1 MHRFFAPDIAT
12 ALTLPEEESQHAVRV
27 LRLKEGDLIEVVDGI
42 GTTYACRISMAHP
55 KKCAVEITEKQ
66 VENKQWNGNII
77 VAVAPTKN
85 LDRMEWMA
93 EKMTE
98 MGIDRIIPIECR
110 FSERRVLKT
119 ERLHKIL
126 VSAMKQSLKATLP
139 QLDEMTPVMDAI
151 NMPFEG
157 NKYIAHCEKDMQR
170 RLLAKEV
177 QNGADSFI
185 LIGPEGDFSREEI
198 NAALKA
204 GFMPVSLGRSRLR
217 TETAALMACATCHV
231 VDGIHTE

>member
-1 MHRFFAPDIAT
+1 
-12 ALTLPEEESQHAVRV
+12 
-27 LRLKEGDLIEVVDGI
+27 
-42 GTTYACRISMAHP
+42 MAHP

-231 VDGIHTE
+231 VDDIHTE